1 MQKNVE
7 TVLVVVLLELRVGDE
22 FGHEEVC
29 GRREKGGRDGGH
41 WVGTTGVIGNKWERG
56 YMSRPVSHVASRIM
70 PRRARVLTRSK
81 DDLAGQPLTFRCK
94 WRVLAQPRTYHRR
107 VDSHEHLDP

>member
-41 WVGTTGVIGNKWERG
+41 WVGTTGVIGKQMGARLYEQTGFPRG
-56 YMSRPVSHVASRIM
+56 KQDYA
-70 PRRARVLTRSK
+70 TEG
-81 DDLAGQPLTFRCK
+81 AGTDTIQG
-94 WRVLAQPRTYHRR
+94 
-107 VDSHEHLDP
+107 